1 MSTQDEFE
9 LVPVTKVVAKVK
21 TVKPKKGKKKKK
33 DNQRKERKAT
43 QTLAIVLGKIPGGRQ
58 TPLHSVH
65 ITISGRQL
73 NHDPRID
80 SGQINIILR
89 TQSFLSSSIL
99 LVPLHFTMS
108 NFIVISSKLIGL
120 KCPSIGVNS
129 DFPFSALVQIFQIDF
144 LSLPLILPTSKN
156 FRKMAFL

>member
-1 MSTQDEFE
+1 MFLQFHINVLNVNNTEIKTYCPNLICQRCKVDKNVSTQDEFE

-21 TVKPKKGKKKKK
+21 TVKEKKGKKKKK

-58 TPLHSVH
+58 PPLHSVH

-89 TQSFLSSSIL
+89 TQSFLST
-99 LVPLHFTMS
+99 VWC
-108 NFIVISSKLIGL
+108 V
-120 KCPSIGVNS
+120 
-129 DFPFSALVQIFQIDF
+129 
-144 LSLPLILPTSKN
+144 
-156 FRKMAFL
+156 